1 MFVQLPHNFL
11 DIPCHGA
18 SVARTMATKR
28 SVLTI
33 HEAAACKGV
42 TRFTIYRRIRRGQL
56 VIEKVDGKSVVDRRA
71 LDALE
76 IPEGPWSNRQRKNGK
91 IGKGSK

>member
-1 MFVQLPHNFL
+1 
-11 DIPCHGA
+11 
-18 SVARTMATKR
+18 MATKR

-33 HEAAACKGV
+33 HEAAARKGV

-56 VIEKVDGKSVVDRRA
+56 VIEKVDGKSVVDKRA
-71 LDALE
+71 LDTLT
-76 IPEGPWSNRQRKNGK
+76 IPEGPWANRPRKNGK